1 MPEWARMARVRR
13 CDNLGNPVLAALK
26 QIPRR
31 ASWAFRSDADD
42 AQDGVDVEPQPV
54 IQRVLGHQVA
64 FEHDRAGEPV
74 GEIVISDGA
83 VVHRDGHGVE
93 MVSRPRHRLGKHPAS
108 VGWTS
113 FSFTWIKDC
122 QMAIYC
128 LVLAAVWQTSG
139 LVMAMFLAGLRGIDD
154 EILKAAQIDGASTF
168 RL

>member
-26 QIPRR
+26 QIPLR

-54 IQRVLGHQVA
+54 IQHFVGHQVA
-64 FEHDRAGEPV
+64 FEYDRAGEPV

-108 VGWTS
+108 VGLDQL
-113 FSFTWIKDC
+113 FLYLD
-122 QMAIYC
+122 QGLPDDDLLPGAGGG
-128 LVLAAVWQTSG
+128 LADVGLGDGDVSG
-139 LVMAMFLAGLRGIDD
+139 GISRHR
-154 EILKAAQIDGASTF
+154 Q
-168 RL
+168 